1 MIRSFLGLVS
11 FYILFIVSM
20 HVDKIVNIFNFLL
33 SQFPTVIGKM
43 AKMGGVI
50 QCLQDCGS

>member
-20 HVDKIVNIFNFLL
+20 HVDNIVNIFNFLL

-43 AKMGGVI
+43 A
-50 QCLQDCGS
+50 